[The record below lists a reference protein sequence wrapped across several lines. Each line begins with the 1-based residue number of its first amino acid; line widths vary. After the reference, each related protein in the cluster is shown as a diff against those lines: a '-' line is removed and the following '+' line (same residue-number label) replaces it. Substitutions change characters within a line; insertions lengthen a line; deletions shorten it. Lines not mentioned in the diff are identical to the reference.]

1 MCLSMCVCV
10 RARACMRA
18 CEVVSV
24 SLCVCVR
31 ARACMRACEVVES
44 GMNGLIEAE
53 DVVLQLR
60 FRLHLLREYI
70 L

>member
-1 MCLSMCVCV
+1 MQVYPHVTNFEM
-10 RARACMRA
+10 
-18 CEVVSV
+18 SV
-24 SLCVCVR
+24 SLYVSLYVRVCVC